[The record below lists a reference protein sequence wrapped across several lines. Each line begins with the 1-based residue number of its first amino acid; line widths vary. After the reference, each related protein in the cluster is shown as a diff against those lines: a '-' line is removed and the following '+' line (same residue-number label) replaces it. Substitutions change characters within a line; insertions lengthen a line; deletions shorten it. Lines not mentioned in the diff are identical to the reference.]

1 MVRRLA
7 ARFSPEKIILFGS
20 WARGDARP
28 DSDVDL
34 LVVMPVRGSRRAAA
48 IAMQM
53 EVRDIRGPKDIIVV
67 TPEDV
72 ERRRDVPG
80 EIIRTASEEGKI
92 VYVRQA

>member
-7 ARFSPEKIILFGS
+7 IRFSPEKIILFGS

-53 EVRDIRGPKDIIVV
+53 EVRDIRGPKDIIVA

-72 ERRRDVPG
+72 ERRRAVPG
-80 EIIRTASEEGKI
+80 EVIRTASEEGKV
-92 VYVRQA
+92 VYARPA